1 MLRYPSWCKSYRS
14 RERGYHSW
22 TVYISLVS
30 GAGKL
35 LSHESAV
42 PLEPTADNRDS
53 DDESVDLET
62 QQLQVSSVLRHE
74 QRVLVPY
81 CVMG

>member
-1 MLRYPSWCKSYRS
+1 M
-14 RERGYHSW
+14 
-22 TVYISLVS
+22 S

-42 PLEPTADNRDS
+42 SLEPTADNRDS

-62 QQLQVSSVLRHE
+62 QQLQVSYILRHE